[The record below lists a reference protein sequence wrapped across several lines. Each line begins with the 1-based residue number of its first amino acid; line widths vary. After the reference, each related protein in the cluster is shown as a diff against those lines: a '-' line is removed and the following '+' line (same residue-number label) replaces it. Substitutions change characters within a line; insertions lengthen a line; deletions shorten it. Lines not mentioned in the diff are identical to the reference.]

1 MPETNSL
8 DDLPQATLEPPRRK
22 GRLSIVWIIPLLA
35 AAVAVGIAVQRIRTE
50 GPTITILFRAAAGI
64 QEGKTFVRYKD
75 VEIGKVTAVQLA
87 DQFSKVAVT
96 VQVDRSA
103 AGLLVD
109 DTRFWIVEPRVTL
122 SGVSGLGTL
131 LSGNYIGIQPGKSK
145 KERRQFVGLDTPPAI
160 TDQPGRRFVLKAP
173 DLGSIGIGAPLYFR
187 RLKVGEVA
195 SYALAADGSG
205 VDITVFVF
213 TPFEQYVT
221 PETRFW
227 DASGID
233 VSLTADGLNV
243 RTQSLVSLLA
253 GGVAFDVP
261 SFLSAAD
268 PAEEDAVFT
277 LFGNQASALKQ
288 PDPVARRYVIYTDS
302 LDGLQVGAPVKILG
316 VRAGEVAELGLTLDP
331 ETRAFRPRLLITFFP
346 ERLIAQLTPGQEALG
361 RALVNAGEEERIKL
375 VRHQIED
382 LGLRV
387 QLRTGNLLTGERFVA
402 LDYDPK
408 APKPKI
414 DWTQDPLELPA
425 TPSGLTDLESKAS
438 DILDQVHDILAKVDA
453 LPLKAIGQKLDSAL
467 KDLDQLLT
475 NADAKTLPE
484 LNKTLAGLRSAVT
497 VAERVLK
504 DSDQSLLNGN
514 SAAQQE
520 LHAALIEI
528 TRAARAVR
536 VLSDYLERNP
546 SALIRGKDKGD

>member
-1 MPETNSL
+1 MPETYTL
-8 DDLPQATLEPPRRK
+8 GDLPQATLEPPRRK
-22 GRLSIVWIIPLLA
+22 GRISIVWFIPLLA
-35 AAVAVGIAVQRIRTE
+35 AVVAIGIAVQRILTE
-50 GPTITILFRAAAGI
+50 GPTITLLFQAASGVQA
-64 QEGKTFVRYKD
+64 GKTFVKYKD
-75 VEIGKVTAVQLA
+75 VDIGQVTDVKLA
-87 DQFSKVAVT
+87 DQFSKVELT
-96 VQVDRSA
+96 VKMDRSA

-131 LSGNYIGIQPGKSK
+131 ISGNYIGLQPGKST
-145 KERRQFVGLDTPPAI
+145 KERRRFVGLDTAPAI

-173 DLGSIGIGAPLYFR
+173 DLGSIGVGAPLYFR

-233 VSLTADGLNV
+233 VSLTAEGLNL

-261 SFLSAAD
+261 SFLSATG

-288 PDPVARRYVIYTDS
+288 PDPVARRYVIYADT
-302 LDGLQVGAPVKILG
+302 LDGLQVGAPVKLLG
-316 VRAGEVAELGLTLDP
+316 IRAGEVAEVGLTLDP
-331 ETRAFRPRLLITFFP
+331 ETRSFRPRLLITFFP
-346 ERLIAQLTPGQEALG
+346 ERLVTQLTPGQEALG
-361 RALVNAGEEERIKL
+361 QSLLNAAEEERIKL
-375 VRHQIED
+375 IRHQIED

-387 QLRTGNLLTGERFVA
+387 QLRTGNLLTGERYVA
-402 LDYDPK
+402 LDYEPK
-408 APKPKI
+408 APRPQI
-414 DWTQDPLELPA
+414 DWTQDPLELPV
-425 TPSGLTDLESKAS
+425 TPSGLADLESKANG
-438 DILDQVHDILAKVDA
+438 ILDQVHDILAKVDE
-453 LPLKAIGQKLDSAL
+453 LPLKPIGLKLDSAL
-467 KDLDQLLT
+467 KNLDQLLK

-484 LNKTLAGLRSAVT
+484 LDKTMTALRGAMT

-504 DSDQSLLNGN
+504 DTDESLLSGN

-520 LHAALIEI
+520 LRAALIEI
-528 TRAARAVR
+528 TRAARSVR
-536 VLSDYLERNP
+536 VLTDYLERNP
-546 SALIRGKDKGD
+546 EALIRGKGNP

>member
-64 QEGKTFVRYKD
+64 QEGKTFVKYKD

-467 KDLDQLLT
+467 KDLDQLLK

>member
-64 QEGKTFVRYKD
+64 QEGKTFVKYKD

-109 DTRFWIVEPRVTL
+109 DTRFWVVEPRVTL

-387 QLRTGNLLTGERFVA
+387 QLRTGNLLTGERYVA

-467 KDLDQLLT
+467 KDLDQLLK